1 MTATASSPTPKQA
14 APAVVQ
20 GTVPASSGQTRHAKV
35 QKQTGSGWKTI
46 GTAEVQPDGTFVL
59 NLPRT
64 KDRHTIRVRVLVPGV
79 GTSKTMKVRL

>member
-1 MTATASSPTPKQA
+1 MPKQA

-64 KDRHTIRVRVLVPGV
+64 KDRHTIRVRAGARRRNLEDDDGAALSAA
-79 GTSKTMKVRL
+79 T